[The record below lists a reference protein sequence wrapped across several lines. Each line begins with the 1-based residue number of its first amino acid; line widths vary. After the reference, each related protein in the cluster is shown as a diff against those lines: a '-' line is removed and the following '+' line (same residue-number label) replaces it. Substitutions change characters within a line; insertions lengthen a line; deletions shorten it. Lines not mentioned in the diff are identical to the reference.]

1 MADKK
6 IQVFK
11 AERADAPL
19 IILHCYGD
27 EGEKVYRAVKDI
39 TDKDFSLAA
48 ISGLDWN
55 KDMSPW
61 SSKAVFKGEKDF
73 EGGADAYIEEL
84 EGKILPDILSQLS
97 GEPSAKYI
105 AGYSMAGLFSLYAM
119 YKTDIFDGAASCSGS
134 LWYPSFRE
142 YCEARDLDLGTRIYV
157 SLGDRESHTRNPVMA
172 TVEDNTKAIYE
183 MYLSKGIDTIFEMN
197 QGNHFTEP
205 DKRTAKGIA
214 WLLKR

>member
-1 MADKK
+1 M
-6 IQVFK
+6 V
-11 AERADAPL
+11 
-19 IILHCYGD
+19 ILHCYGD
-27 EGEKVYRAVKDI
+27 EGEKVYYAVKDI

-48 ISGLDWN
+48 ISGRDWN

-61 SSKAVFKGEKDF
+61 SAKAVFKGEKDF

-84 EGKILPDILSQLS
+84 ERDILSKIP
-97 GEPSAKYI
+97 GEPSEKYI

-134 LWYPSFRE
+134 LWYPNFRE
-142 YCEARDLDLGTRIYV
+142 YCEARDLDLGTRIYM
-157 SLGDRESHTRNPVMA
+157 SLGDKESHTRNPVMA
-172 TVEDNTKAIYE
+172 MVEENTKAIYE
-183 MYLSKGIDTIFEMN
+183 MYLSKGIDTVFEMN

-214 WLLKR
+214 WLIGG

>member
-19 IILHCYGD
+19 VILHCYGD
-27 EGEKVYRAVKDI
+27 EGEKVYYAVKDI

-48 ISGLDWN
+48 ISGRDWN

-61 SSKAVFKGEKDF
+61 SAKAVFKGEKDF

-84 EGKILPDILSQLS
+84 ERDILSKIP
-97 GEPSAKYI
+97 GEPSEKYI

-134 LWYPSFRE
+134 LWYPNFRE
-142 YCEARDLDLGTRIYV
+142 YCEARDLDLGTRIYM
-157 SLGDRESHTRNPVMA
+157 SLGDKESHTRNPVMA
-172 TVEDNTKAIYE
+172 MVEENTKAIYE
-183 MYLSKGIDTIFEMN
+183 MYLSKGIDTVFEMN

-214 WLLKR
+214 WLIGG

>member
-6 IQVFK
+6 IQVSK

-27 EGEKVYRAVKDI
+27 EGEKVYYAVKDI

-61 SSKAVFKGEKDF
+61 SAKAVFKGEKDF

-105 AGYSMAGLFSLYAM
+105 AGYSMAGLFSLYTM

-134 LWYPSFRE
+134 LWYPNFRE
-142 YCEARDLDLGTRIYV
+142 YCETRDLDLGTRIYM
-157 SLGDRESHTRNPVMA
+157 SLGDKESHTRNPVMA
-172 TVEDNTKAIYE
+172 MVEENTKAIYE
-183 MYLSKGIDTIFEMN
+183 MYRSKGIDTIFEMN

-214 WLLKR
+214 WLIGG

>member
-19 IILHCYGD
+19 VILHCYGD
-27 EGEKVYRAVKDI
+27 EGEKVYYAVKDI

-48 ISGLDWN
+48 ISGRDWN

-61 SSKAVFKGEKDF
+61 SAKAVFKGEKDF

-84 EGKILPDILSQLS
+84 ERDILSKIP
-97 GEPSAKYI
+97 GEPSVKYI

-119 YKTDIFDGAASCSGS
+119 YKTDIFDGAANCSGS

-142 YCEARDLDLGTRIYV
+142 YCETHELKSGARIYI
-157 SLGDRESHTRNPVMA
+157 SLGDKESHTRNPVMA

-214 WLLKR
+214 WLIGG

>member
-19 IILHCYGD
+19 VILHCYGD
-27 EGEKVYRAVKDI
+27 EGEKVYYAVKDI

-48 ISGLDWN
+48 ISGRDWN

-61 SSKAVFKGEKDF
+61 SAKAVFKGEKDF

-84 EGKILPDILSQLS
+84 DRDILSKIP
-97 GEPSAKYI
+97 GEPSVKYI
-105 AGYSMAGLFSLYAM
+105 AGYSLAGLFSLYAM

-142 YCEARDLDLGTRIYV
+142 YCEARDLDLGTRIYM
-157 SLGDRESHTRNPVMA
+157 SLGDKESHTRNPVMA
-172 TVEDNTKAIYE
+172 MVEENTKAIYE
-183 MYLSKGIDTIFEMN
+183 MYLSKGIDTVFEMN

-214 WLLKR
+214 WLIGG